1 MKTYVSFFRMRFL
14 TLIQYRTAAWAG
26 IVCQMM
32 FGLMRVMVLMAFYAS
47 GSGNQPMALSQAITY
62 VWLGQA
68 TLGLLP
74 WRVEPEIADSVL
86 SGKVA
91 YEMVR
96 PIDLYSMWYA
106 RTLANLCAPTLLKSV
121 PQFFIALLILPG
133 GYGMKPPA
141 PAAAAAYLASLM
153 LAAAL
158 SAAILNLVHA
168 LILILQKSDGLVRT
182 VTVLAEVHSGE
193 IIPLKLMPEGIARA
207 LQLQP
212 FAGVVDL
219 PAQLFCGSIAP
230 ENCWQV
236 LLLQGFWI
244 GVFVLAGRL
253 TVKKGLRRVVLA
265 GG

>member
-47 GSGNQPMALSQAITY
+47 GSGNQPMALSQAVTY

-182 VTVLAEVHSGE
+182 VTVLAEVLSGE
-193 IIPLKLMPEGIARA
+193 IIPLKLMPEGIA
-207 LQLQP
+207 
-212 FAGVVDL
+212 
-219 PAQLFCGSIAP
+219 
-230 ENCWQV
+230 
-236 LLLQGFWI
+236 
-244 GVFVLAGRL
+244 
-253 TVKKGLRRVVLA
+253 
-265 GG
+265 

>member
-1 MKTYVSFFRMRFL
+1 MKTYASFFRMRFL
-14 TLIQYRTAAWAG
+14 TLIQYRAAALAG
-26 IVCQMM
+26 VVCQIM

-47 GSGNQPMALSQAITY
+47 SSRSQPMALSQAITY

-74 WRVEPEIADSVL
+74 WRVEPEIADSVR

-91 YEMVR
+91 YEIVR

-121 PQFFIALLILPG
+121 PQFVIALLILPRS
-133 GYGMKPPA
+133 YGMTPPT
-141 PAAAAAYLASLM
+141 PKAAVAYLASLT
-153 LAAAL
+153 LAALL

-182 VTVLAEVHSGE
+182 VTVLAEVLSGE
-193 IIPLKLMPEGIARA
+193 IVPLKLMPAGIAQA

-212 FAGVVDL
+212 FAGVMDL

-230 ENCWQV
+230 EGCWRV
-236 LLLQGFWI
+236 LLVQAFWI
-244 GVFVLAGRL
+244 GVFVVAGRW
-253 TVKKGLRRVVLA
+253 TVKKGLRQVVLA

>member
-1 MKTYVSFFRMRFL
+1 
-14 TLIQYRTAAWAG
+14 
-26 IVCQMM
+26 
-32 FGLMRVMVLMAFYAS
+32 
-47 GSGNQPMALSQAITY
+47 
-62 VWLGQA
+62 
-68 TLGLLP
+68 
-74 WRVEPEIADSVL
+74 
-86 SGKVA
+86 
-91 YEMVR
+91 
-96 PIDLYSMWYA
+96 
-106 RTLANLCAPTLLKSV
+106 
-121 PQFFIALLILPG
+121 
-133 GYGMKPPA
+133 
-141 PAAAAAYLASLM
+141 M

-182 VTVLAEVHSGE
+182 VTVLAEVLSGE
-193 IIPLKLMPEGIARA
+193 IIPLKLMPEGIAWA

-212 FAGVVDL
+212 FAGVLDL

-244 GVFVLAGRL
+244 GAFVLAGRL